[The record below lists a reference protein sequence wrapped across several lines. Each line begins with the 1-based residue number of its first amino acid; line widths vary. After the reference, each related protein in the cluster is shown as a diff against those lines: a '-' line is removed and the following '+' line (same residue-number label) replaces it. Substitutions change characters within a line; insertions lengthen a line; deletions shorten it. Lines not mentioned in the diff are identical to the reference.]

1 MTQNLILSFQLTSL
15 WSNVWKVWSL
25 KSHSFCTNSKVAL
38 IQSLT
43 QQGQVQS
50 FQNHIASE
58 KCLRVYKSGQ
68 WSTIC
73 HFRQPYCTSI
83 RIQYNS
89 RFILLYLKLKYNQT
103 KMWRQWEW
111 QYFKIFKIRFSHLNQ
126 FVFPCSEQKADH
138 LRKDN
143 YNLCSFYFS
152 TAFTIYCHNL
162 FSQFMQ
168 LLFFQPSQE
177 ENMCG
182 LLWSVE
188 Y

>member
-1 MTQNLILSFQLTSL
+1 MSE
-15 WSNVWKVWSL
+15 
-25 KSHSFCTNSKVAL
+25 KSEVSKVTL
-38 IQSLT
+38 C
-43 QQGQVQS
+43 VQIRKWLWLS
-50 FQNHIASE
+50 RLLSKGRYRAARTILPV

-89 RFILLYLKLKYNQT
+89 RFILLYLQLKYNQT
-103 KMWRQWEW
+103 KMCRQWEW

-177 ENMCG
+177 EKMCG